1 MDAKLDMPQTVDPT
15 FAQEVLEWW
24 IEHADEALKDGRSG
38 RREHEFCSSG
48 PKTDVMLARELQTR
62 RVIGIT
68 LGVKVD
74 ALIRPLG
81 KHNFVELQSGLDL
94 ARRALGKLETAEET
108 ARHISGTVA
117 PSMAADSLH
126 PLIWD
131 AASKLWNDG
140 HLTAAVQR
148 AATFLNAHV
157 QDLTGRHDV
166 SDSALMAQAFSPSA
180 PEPEKPRLR
189 WPGEDSNLT
198 VKAMRTGLLQ
208 FSQGCFMAIR
218 NPTTHGTTELST
230 QQALEHLAVLSM
242 LARWIDGCELVDAQK
257 EARES
262 PSIPRG

>member
-1 MDAKLDMPQTVDPT
+1 MPQTVDPM

-38 RREHEFCSSG
+38 RREHEFCRSG
-48 PKTDVMLARELQTR
+48 TKTDVMLARELQTR

-68 LGVKVD
+68 LGINVD

-81 KHNFVELQSGLDL
+81 RHNFVELQSGLDL
-94 ARRALGKLETAEET
+94 ARRALGKLKTAEET

-166 SDSALMAQAFSPSA
+166 SEAAFVMIPVRSLRNRKLAAERDCELSATALSSTTTATSPTRSRWSPST
-180 PEPEKPRLR
+180 RLVY
-189 WPGEDSNLT
+189 WSGPVASS
-198 VKAMRTGLLQ
+198 AS
-208 FSQGCFMAIR
+208 FA
-218 NPTTHGTTELST
+218 GT
-230 QQALEHLAVLSM
+230 
-242 LARWIDGCELVDAQK
+242 
-257 EARES
+257 
-262 PSIPRG
+262 

>member
-1 MDAKLDMPQTVDPT
+1 
-15 FAQEVLEWW
+15 
-24 IEHADEALKDGRSG
+24 
-38 RREHEFCSSG
+38 
-48 PKTDVMLARELQTR
+48 MLARELQTR

-68 LGVKVD
+68 LGINVD

-81 KHNFVELQSGLDL
+81 RHNFVELQSGLDL
-94 ARRALGKLETAEET
+94 ARRALGKLKTAEET

-189 WPGEDSNLT
+189 WPGVMAGRVAEVVVWRDLGRRGRGGDDEDGGR
-198 VKAMRTGLLQ
+198 KGRRGAAKPEKKPAGEKR
-208 FSQGCFMAIR
+208 
-218 NPTTHGTTELST
+218 
-230 QQALEHLAVLSM
+230 
-242 LARWIDGCELVDAQK
+242 
-257 EARES
+257 REC
-262 PSIPRG
+262 PPPAG